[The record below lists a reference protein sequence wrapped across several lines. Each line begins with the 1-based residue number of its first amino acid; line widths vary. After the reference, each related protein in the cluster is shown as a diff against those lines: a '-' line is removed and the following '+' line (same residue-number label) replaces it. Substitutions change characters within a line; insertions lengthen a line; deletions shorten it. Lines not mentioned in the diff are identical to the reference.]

1 MSLAKDKHLNQAEYL
16 SNRVPWVSRYAY
28 GITVLSYIV
37 SQIFSALPIVI
48 ALLFVSWQ
56 TIENNLLEQPWMSLA
71 LTGVGAIGVCI
82 TLFTFLKLKK
92 YPFRWL
98 KVSQKLPIKNLLLVV
113 GVYAVYLLISILVS
127 GIISVLFPDFDPNQE
142 QVLGYKDAIG
152 WQLILAFIGLVVIPP
167 IAEELLFRG
176 FLYQGLRDHWKKYD
190 AIFWGFGIAVVVAA
204 FINAYAGLAIAGFA
218 IISTFVGKK
227 HPARAAAI
235 ITSVLFGLVHM
246 QWNIAIDTF
255 IFSFALIYVFEKTGN
270 LRASI
275 ALHALKNGI
284 AFVGLFLLS

>member
-1 MSLAKDKHLNQAEYL
+1 MAAAETNNTSLPKH
-16 SNRVPWVSRYAY
+16 STSRVPWVSRYAY
-28 GITVLSYIV
+28 GITILSYII

-48 ALLFVSWQ
+48 ALFFVPWE
-56 TIENNLLEQPWMSLA
+56 TIQESLLDQPWMSLA
-71 LTGVGAIGVCI
+71 LTGVGAIGVFI
-82 TLFTFLKLKK
+82 TLFSFLKIKK
-92 YPFRWL
+92 YPISWL
-98 KVSQKLPIKNLLLVV
+98 KVNKKLALKSLLLVV
-113 GVYAVYLLISILVS
+113 GAYAIYLLISVLVS
-127 GIISVLFPDFDPNQE
+127 GIITVLFPSFDPNQE
-142 QVLGYKDAIG
+142 QILGYKDAAG
-152 WQLILAFIGLVVIPP
+152 WQLLLAFIGLVVIPP

-190 AIFWGFGIAVVVAA
+190 AIFWGLGIAVVVAA
-204 FINAYAGLAIAGFA
+204 FVNAYAGIAIAVFA
-218 IISTFVGKK
+218 TLAAYIGKK
-227 HPARAAAI
+227 HPARAAAL

-284 AFVGLFLLS
+284 AFIGLFLLS

>member
-1 MSLAKDKHLNQAEYL
+1 MIATKEKQVQQPQSKP
-16 SNRVPWVSRYAY
+16 SRVPWVSRYAY
-28 GITVLSYIV
+28 SITILSYIV
-37 SQIFSALPIVI
+37 SQLCSALPIVI
-48 ALLFVSWQ
+48 ALLFLPWQ

-71 LTGVGAIGVCI
+71 LTGVGAIGVFV
-82 TLFTFLKLKK
+82 TLYTFLKLKK
-92 YPFRWL
+92 YPFMWL
-98 KVSQKLPIKNLLLVV
+98 KVSQKLPLKNLLLVI
-113 GVYAVYLLISILVS
+113 GVYAVYLLISIIVS
-127 GIISVLFPDFDPNQE
+127 GIITVLFPDFDPNQE
-142 QVLGYKDAIG
+142 QLLGYKDAAG

-190 AIFWGFGIAVVVAA
+190 AIFWGFGIAVIVAA

-284 AFVGLFLLS
+284 AFIGLFILS

>member
-1 MSLAKDKHLNQAEYL
+1 MTSVTEKSIIK
-16 SNRVPWVSRYAY
+16 SNNPTQRVPWVSRYAY
-28 GITVLSYIV
+28 SITILSYIV
-37 SQIFSALPIVI
+37 SQIFSALAIFI
-48 ALLFVSWQ
+48 ALLFVSWD

-71 LTGVGAIGVCI
+71 LTGVGALGLFV
-82 TLFTFLKLKK
+82 TLFTFFKVKK
-92 YPFRWL
+92 YPFKWL
-98 KVSQKLPIKNLLLVV
+98 KVSQKLPIKSLLLVV
-113 GVYAVYLLISILVS
+113 IVYVVYLLASVLVS
-127 GIISVLFPDFDPNQE
+127 GIISILFPSFDPNQE
-142 QVLGYKDAIG
+142 QLIGYKDAVG

-190 AIFWGFGIAVVVAA
+190 AIFWGLGIATVVAA
-204 FINAYAGLAIAGFA
+204 FVNSYAGIAIAVFA
-218 IISTFVGKK
+218 IISSFVGKK